1 MGRDS
6 KACMTIADMIISE
19 GLPGDFAQKPKVV
32 AAFEAYKLTSK
43 NFKPLGRKEIDGP
56 WLRTWNQEATHRT
69 TTQDRSRG
77 TRQGGFGA
85 EAAQKTK
92 KQNV

>member
-6 KACMTIADMIISE
+6 KASMTIADMIISE

-43 NFKPLGRKEIDGP
+43 NFKPPGTFTR
-56 WLRTWNQEATHRT
+56 HRGGST
-69 TTQDRSRG
+69 TTL
-77 TRQGGFGA
+77 
-85 EAAQKTK
+85 KTLTTT
-92 KQNV
+92 